1 MVKPLNW
8 KIGNYTS
15 TRLEE
20 GTGLTKYMKH
30 TKKTNKKATVMSHE
44 IKSDDMEQ
52 NKDITLKNGVRVEQ
66 IYGNHFFKLR
76 NISQKFSIDNWIF

>member
-1 MVKPLNW
+1 M
-8 KIGNYTS
+8 
-15 TRLEE
+15 
-20 GTGLTKYMKH
+20 
-30 TKKTNKKATVMSHE
+30 KATVMSHE

-52 NKDITLKNGVRVEQ
+52 NKDITLKNGVRVQQ

>member
-1 MVKPLNW
+1 MLHMVKPLNW

-30 TKKTNKKATVMSHE
+30 TKKNKKATVMSHE

-52 NKDITLKNGVRVEQ
+52 NKDITLKDGVRVEQ
-66 IYGNHFFKLR
+66 IYGNHFFLT
-76 NISQKFSIDNWIF
+76 